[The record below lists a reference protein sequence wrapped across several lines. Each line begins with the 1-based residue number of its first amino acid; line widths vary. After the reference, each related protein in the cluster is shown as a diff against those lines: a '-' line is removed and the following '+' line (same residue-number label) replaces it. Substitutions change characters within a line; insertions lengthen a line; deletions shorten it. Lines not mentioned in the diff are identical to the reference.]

1 MVEIDGV
8 LYHKNTKAIIK
19 TSINS
24 LFGTTWV
31 DKKEYRVE
39 EETFNDGIRM
49 GAEFAITGLIINKV
63 AGIAGNLLRNAGNSL
78 WKVAPLKRGFVY
90 EKMLGGNLVKNYPVI
105 DKFVN
110 GVATSIKTLDVGAKS
125 YLKGNNVFNKLK
137 DYIDKLSSFKGR
149 EWSKIIIEE
158 KDIRSWNS

>member
-1 MVEIDGV
+1 
-8 LYHKNTKAIIK
+8 
-19 TSINS
+19 
-24 LFGTTWV
+24 
-31 DKKEYRVE
+31 
-39 EETFNDGIRM
+39 
-49 GAEFAITGLIINKV
+49 
-63 AGIAGNLLRNAGNSL
+63 
-78 WKVAPLKRGFVY
+78 
-90 EKMLGGNLVKNYPVI
+90 MLGGNLVKNYPVI

-158 KDIRSWNS
+158 KDIKKKILEVGIPKGATKEQIKQINQAIKYAEQQGIKMNVRVVK